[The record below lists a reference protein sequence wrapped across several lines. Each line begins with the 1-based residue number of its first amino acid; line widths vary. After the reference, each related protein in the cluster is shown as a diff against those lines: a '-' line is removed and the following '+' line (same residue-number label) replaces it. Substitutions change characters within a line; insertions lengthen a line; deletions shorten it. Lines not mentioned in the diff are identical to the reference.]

1 MEDQLTE
8 LDKLYFPHKWQKRFP
23 FDQVLEEHIK
33 FFNKETEKLKKSIR
47 CELNVPYGLLPREKY
62 DIIGIDLPDGEQFN
76 PPFEQVVISADSP
89 ILVHVHGGYWQV
101 KEISHSNQGFLASVL
116 HKNAIKLAAV
126 GYELCP
132 ELSLQEIML
141 EIEVAIRRILDY
153 AKKNKSRGIY
163 LSGHSVGA
171 HLVAALFSGF
181 IQTLSSE
188 EQSLVK
194 AVFLSCGLYDLG
206 PLTSTI
212 INEGLKLTD
221 ENAKLLSPQNM
232 ELSSPEHVSVYV
244 VAAEEDSPA
253 FLDQSKAFYEKLKNS
268 GFKVEYRLLEQVDHF
283 NAVEKMIEEDFE
295 ATQLFLGEIR
305 N

>member
-62 DIIGIDLPDGEQFN
+62 DIIGIDLPD
-76 PPFEQVVISADSP
+76 
-89 ILVHVHGGYWQV
+89 VHVHGGYWQV

-141 EIEVAIRRILDY
+141 EIEVAIRRILGY

>member
-62 DIIGIDLPDGEQFN
+62 DIIGIDLPD
-76 PPFEQVVISADSP
+76 
-89 ILVHVHGGYWQV
+89 VHVHGGYWQV